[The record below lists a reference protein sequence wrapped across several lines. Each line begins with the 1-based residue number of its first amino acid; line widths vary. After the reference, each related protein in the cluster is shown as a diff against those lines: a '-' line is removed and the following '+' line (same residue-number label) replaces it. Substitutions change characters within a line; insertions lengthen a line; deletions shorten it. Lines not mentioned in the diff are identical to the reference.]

1 MAKRGPNGKFR
12 PAMAEKPAVFASVGK
27 GTCGFRNLV
36 LVMDTAVTSKDPN
49 VENKRGRRLEFGPDG
64 KLETVETE
72 VISFLEWKVKHPSPF
87 SRITK
92 IQEEVYEGEEKDK
105 DKEKSKSK
113 KK

>member
-12 PAMAEKPAVFASVGK
+12 PAMADKPAVFASIGK
-27 GTCGFRNLV
+27 GTCGFRNLI
-36 LVMDTAVTSKDPN
+36 LVMDTAVTSKDPK

-64 KLETVETE
+64 KLETRETE

-87 SRITK
+87 SRIKK
-92 IQEEVYEGEEKDK
+92 IQEEVYEGDNEE
-105 DKEKSKSK
+105 EKSKSK

>member
-1 MAKRGPNGKFR
+1 MAKRDSNGKFR
-12 PAMAEKPAVFASVGK
+12 PATAEKPAVFASVGK

-36 LVMDTAVTSKDPN
+36 LVMDTAVTSKDPK

-64 KLETVETE
+64 KLETRETE

-87 SRITK
+87 SRIKK
-92 IQEEVYEGEEKDK
+92 IQEEVYEGDNEE
-105 DKEKSKSK
+105 EKSKSK